1 MGSWGT
7 AIFSDDTA
15 CDIRSEYRELL
26 EDQVPDDEATR
37 RVVTA
42 YAALGDDE
50 EHLLWIALAAAQS
63 RLGRLE
69 DHVRDRALA
78 VIDEGRGLELWEE
91 AGAALLAKR
100 KKVLAAL
107 RTQLTGPQPQRK
119 VVRRPYRHVTDLE
132 PGTVLSCP
140 LEAGDLALVVVRTL
154 HVHRINVAPVVSPF
168 RWRGPQVPDDQVLR
182 ELEVLT
188 TQMHPLGD
196 TQLLQ
201 VARYRKKD
209 LDWTDVGLQ
218 PVGTRT
224 DLRADVSASAH
235 TMWRHLPM
243 LLEQRLTRAGLPPVG

>member
-7 AIFSDDTA
+7 AVFSDDTA

-37 RVVTA
+37 RVVAA

-50 EHLLWIALAAAQS
+50 EHLLWIALAATQS
-63 RLGRLE
+63 RLGRLD

-78 VIDEGRGLELWEE
+78 VIDEERGLELWEE

-100 KKVLAAL
+100 KKVLAGL
-107 RTQLTGPQPQRK
+107 RQQLTGPQPERK

-132 PGTVLSCP
+132 PGAVLSCP
-140 LEAGDLALVVVRTL
+140 LEAGDLALVVVRTI
-154 HVHRINVAPVVSPF
+154 HEHRINVAPVLSPF
-168 RWRGPQVPDDQVLR
+168 RWRGPHVPDDDAVR
-182 ELEVLT
+182 ELEMLS

-201 VARYRKKD
+201 VARFRKKD
-209 LDWTDVGLQ
+209 PDWTDVGLEH
-218 PVGTRT
+218 VGTRH
-224 DLRADVSASAH
+224 DLRSDVSASAH
-235 TMWRHLPM
+235 TMWRHLPL
-243 LLEQRLTRAGLPPVG
+243 LLEQRLTRAGLPPGG

>member
-7 AIFSDDTA
+7 AVFSDDTA
-15 CDIRSEYRELL
+15 CDIRAEYRELL

-37 RVVTA
+37 RVVAA
-42 YAALGDDE
+42 YAALADDE
-50 EHLLWIALAAAQS
+50 EHLLWIALAAVQS
-63 RLGRLE
+63 RLGRLD

-100 KKVLAAL
+100 TKVLADL
-107 RTQLTGPQPQRK
+107 RRQLTGPQPARK

-132 PGTVLSCP
+132 PGTVLFCP
-140 LEAGDLALVVVRTL
+140 LEAGDLALIVVRTL
-154 HVHRINVAPVVSPF
+154 HVHRINVAPVVSPL
-168 RWRGPQVPDDQVLR
+168 RWRGPHVPDDHTVG
-182 ELEVLT
+182 ELEMLT
-188 TQMHPLGD
+188 THLHALGD

-209 LDWTDVGLQ
+209 IDWTDVGLER
-218 PVGTRT
+218 VGTRP

-243 LLEQRLTRAGLPPVG
+243 LLEQRLTRAGLPPKG